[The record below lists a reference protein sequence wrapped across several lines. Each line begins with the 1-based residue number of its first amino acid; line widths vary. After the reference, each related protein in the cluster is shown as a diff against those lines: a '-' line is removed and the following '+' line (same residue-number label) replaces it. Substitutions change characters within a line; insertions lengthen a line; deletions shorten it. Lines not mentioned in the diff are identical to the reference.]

1 MVAAKITRTFRI
13 RATSFGSAM
22 LGMVWSKAGARTA
35 FMAMV
40 DADASA
46 MWALRWRA
54 GLGVLWWDMLG
65 RNANGM
71 PTRFP

>member
-1 MVAAKITRTFRI
+1 
-13 RATSFGSAM
+13 M
-22 LGMVWSKAGARTA
+22 LGMVWSVVDTRTA

-71 PTRFP
+71 PNRFPRFEAESAE